1 MMLALPSV
9 VMASRH
15 LGIPFCIC
23 NFNSQLICTIGMFQG
38 QLLFIPVIHICG
50 KTMPL
55 CCLLMLFCR
64 VAM

>member
-1 MMLALPSV
+1 MMLVLPSV

-23 NFNSQLICTIGMFQG
+23 NLNSQLIGSIRMFQS
-38 QLLFIPVIHICG
+38 QLLFIPVVHICG
-50 KTMPL
+50 KAMPFRRFF
-55 CCLLMLFCR
+55 MFCSC